1 MPPSEALTLTMSQ
14 KLAWLALAGALGTL
28 ARFGLSGAVQKWSG
42 ATFPWGT
49 FLVNALGCLLFGFV
63 WQLAEGRRLIS
74 PDARLIGLTGF
85 LGAFTTFS
93 TFAFSTFAFES
104 TQMIREGQ
112 WLPLAGNLIG
122 QNALGIVCV
131 VLGMALGRML

>member
-1 MPPSEALTLTMSQ
+1 MPSEALSLPLSQ

-28 ARFGLSGAVQKWSG
+28 ARYGLSGVVQKWSG
-42 ATFPWGT
+42 AGFPWGT

-63 WQLAEGRRLIS
+63 WQLAEGRRIIS

-93 TFAFSTFAFES
+93 TFAFDS
-104 TQMIREGQ
+104 TQMIREGH

>member
-1 MPPSEALTLTMSQ
+1 MPPSEVLSLTMSQ

-28 ARFGLSGAVQKWSG
+28 ARFGLSGVVQKWSG
-42 ATFPWGT
+42 ASFPWGT
-49 FLVNALGCLLFGFV
+49 FLVNAGGCLLFGFV
-63 WQLAEGRRLIS
+63 WQLAEGRRMIS
-74 PDARLIGLTGF
+74 SDARLIGLTGF

-93 TFAFSTFAFES
+93 TFAFDS
-104 TQMIREGQ
+104 TQMIRESQ
-112 WLPLAGNLIG
+112 WLALAGNLLG